1 MPNAELVVFE
11 NSGHS
16 PQQEEAE
23 LWRATVRE
31 FLDRAVPAPTAA
43 ETTA

>member
-31 FLDRAVPAPTAA
+31 FLDRVVPAGVQA
-43 ETTA
+43 